1 MAFKKQRIPHFKEFA
16 EIHAALGLKYK
27 SPYSDIDLFS
37 YDEAT
42 DCHDIIPPYRTSFYQ
57 IFFIHDSNLTGNYND
72 TQLHFSR
79 KHSYLFF
86 ACPGKMISWEKTG
99 QLHGYIFSFKPS
111 YMARYMSIS
120 SFLKKF
126 KFFNPD
132 TNSALPLSG
141 AADRRFVRKA
151 FEHLRIE
158 WQTGGPDS
166 FELIFHYLSG
176 FLIGINRLLPHPTS
190 RNEPQGKKTSLLTT
204 FEALVS
210 QHLSKKHGV
219 SWYAARMHVTP
230 KSLSETLKK
239 EDGRSA
245 SIIIQDILILE
256 AKTLLLQTDL
266 PVADIGSKLGFSD
279 SSHFIKLFK
288 RRVNM
293 TPATFRKKK

>member
-1 MAFKKQRIPHFKEFA
+1 MAIKKQRIPHFKEFA

-37 YDEAT
+37 YDEAG

-57 IFFIHDSNLTGNYND
+57 IFFI
-72 TQLHFSR
+72 TQLHFSP

-132 TNSALPLSG
+132 TNSALLLSSP
-141 AADRRFVRKA
+141 ADRRFVRKT
-151 FEHLRIE
+151 FEHLRVE
-158 WQTGGPDS
+158 WQTSGPDS

-176 FLIGINRLLPHPTS
+176 FLIGINRLLPHPTN
-190 RNEPQGKKTSLLTT
+190 RNEPPGKKTSLLTT

-219 SWYAARMHVTP
+219 SWYAAKMHVTP

-239 EDGRSA
+239 EAGRSA

-266 PVADIGSKLGFSD
+266 PIADIGYKLGFSD